1 MMFQTDLL
9 RESVDLITALPRIT
23 VSLLV
28 LGSILMLLGT
38 TVLNDSLMNRTE
50 SVEFTDSVWSQM
62 LTLHR

>member
-1 MMFQTDLL
+1 MFQTDLL

-23 VSLLV
+23 VRLLV

-62 LTLHR
+62 LTPHR